1 MAHGAQNESQITNNA
16 RTGVISRQLGID
28 LLTHLLQENAPAGQP
43 VETAAIRTIDKWIA
57 QGIADGLL
65 DAGGNPIDPDD
76 RVDPPIAIVDPVGGA
91 GTWDPGYTDEEIAAA
106 RVRLG
111 ADRSGRFDIFAS
123 EQALGPFVNPM
134 LRSVRRASF
143 DPLSAAGALK
153 AAGTPTDRFN
163 FRDFIQ
169 EQSAPIP
176 GTSVG
181 GVTPYSANP
190 LLAALNRVGGF
201 GAFSRPAGSPLGALT
216 GSGYLGGIENL
227 FGDFGTTGPSVE
239 QVAARNYL
247 ESQAESILPTIAA
260 AGLSPTF
267 QPYARREAGRRMQ
280 ALDPLDNPF
289 AAFAQGR
296 LSFT

>member
-1 MAHGAQNESQITNNA
+1 MSHGTQTESQITNNA
-16 RTGVISRQLGID
+16 RTGAISRQEGFDQLG
-28 LLTHLLQENAPAGQP
+28 HLFEEQGLPEISAQSNAERIIG
-43 VETAAIRTIDKWIA
+43 EWIT
-57 QGIADGLL
+57 QGIADGVL
-65 DAGGNPIDPDD
+65 DADGNPIDPEDTEIL
-76 RVDPPIAIVDPVGGA
+76 PTEGG
-91 GTWDPGYTDEEIAAA
+91 GGRSGYGEWDTGYTDEELAAA

-111 ADRSGRFDIFAS
+111 ADRSGRFDIFAR

-134 LRSVRRASF
+134 LRNVRRASF
-143 DPLSAAGALK
+143 DPLSAAGALS
-153 AAGTPTDRFN
+153 AAAAPEKSFD

-169 EQSAPIP
+169 QQSAPYAAQP
-176 GTSVG
+176 TVVG
-181 GVTPYSANP
+181 GTPISRSSG
-190 LLAALNRVGGF
+190 LAALNRVGGF
-201 GAFSRPAGSPLGALT
+201 GSFGTQMTPGT
-216 GSGYLGGIENL
+216 GYLGGIQNL

>member
-1 MAHGAQNESQITNNA
+1 MSHGTQTESQITNNA
-16 RTGVISRQLGID
+16 RTGAISRQEGFDQLGH
-28 LLTHLLQENAPAGQP
+28 LFEEQGLTEISAESNAERIIG
-43 VETAAIRTIDKWIA
+43 EWIT
-57 QGIADGLL
+57 QGIADGVL
-65 DAGGNPIDPDD
+65 DAEGNPIDPADTEIL
-76 RVDPPIAIVDPVGGA
+76 PIEGEGGR
-91 GTWDPGYTDEEIAAA
+91 GGYGEWDTGYTDEELAAA

-111 ADRSGRFDIFAS
+111 ADRSGRFDIFAR

-134 LRSVRRASF
+134 LRNVRRASF
-143 DPLSAAGALK
+143 DPLSAAGALS
-153 AAGTPTDRFN
+153 AAATPTESFN

-169 EQSAPIP
+169 KQSAPIA
-176 GTSVG
+176 GA
-181 GVTPYSANP
+181 ANP
-190 LLAALNRVGGF
+190 GLAALNRVGGF
-201 GAFSRPAGSPLGALT
+201 GSFGTQMTPGT
-216 GSGYLGGIENL
+216 GYLSGIQNL

>member
-1 MAHGAQNESQITNNA
+1 MSHGTQTESQITNNA

-28 LLTHLLQENAPAGQP
+28 QLTHLLEENSPEGTL
-43 VETAAIRTIDKWIA
+43 VDTAAINTIDKWIA

-65 DAGGNPIDPDD
+65 DADGNWIDPEL
-76 RVDPPIAIVDPVGGA
+76 RGG
-91 GTWDPGYTDEEIAAA
+91 GGGGGGGDTWDTGYTDEELAAA

-111 ADRSGRFDIFAS
+111 ADRSGRADIFAR

-134 LRSVRRASF
+134 LRNVRRASF
-143 DPLSAAGALK
+143 DPLSAAGALS
-153 AAGTPTDRFN
+153 AAATPTESFD

-169 EQSAPIP
+169 KQSAPIA
-176 GTSVG
+176 GA
-181 GVTPYSANP
+181 ANP
-190 LLAALNRVGGF
+190 GLAALNRVGGF
-201 GAFSRPAGSPLGALT
+201 GSFGTQMTPGT
-216 GSGYLGGIENL
+216 GYLSGIQNL
-227 FGDFGTTGPSVE
+227 FGDFGATGPSVE